1 MKLAKLTLCAL
12 VALALSLSALAFAED
27 AHYPV
32 TITTYDYAK
41 TPVEITFNEKPTRA
55 ISGQEIWNEMMFYF
69 DLDEYMVAIAN
80 SDSNV
85 PEEYKERYDA
95 LPKISDSWHNKEGI
109 VSLEPQ
115 VFFGWRS
122 HFAEDSLG
130 DIYEWIDRDIQ
141 PVVLNCS
148 NNACGNPSVQ
158 AVLQDFDNLGKIF
171 DIQDKT
177 DAYIAEANAMLDS
190 IQENVAQL
198 EAPKTVLMLEYYDGD
213 TTVYAWGTNSLSGQ
227 MITNAGAVNPIDMQ
241 GDISLEEI
249 VAINPDKII
258 LMNAGNSDTEE
269 DRESIYNAFYAL
281 EGLRSVEAV
290 KNEQVRI
297 YPLDDIYGGGI
308 RIIPAI
314 EDIYNWIYAE

>member
-1 MKLAKLTLCAL
+1 MKALRTVLL
-12 VALALSLSALAFAED
+12 VALALSLCLSAAAFVEEG
-27 AHYPV
+27 HYPV

-41 TPVEITFNEKPTRA
+41 TPVEITFDEKPERV
-55 ISGQEIWNEMMFYF
+55 ISGQEIWNEMMLYF
-69 DLDEYMVAIAN
+69 DLDEYLVAIAT

-85 PEEYKERYDA
+85 PEEFKERYEA

-109 VSLEPQ
+109 VALEPQ
-115 VFFGWRS
+115 AFFGWRS

-130 DIYEWIDRDIQ
+130 DIYEWIDRGIQ
-141 PVVLNCS
+141 PVVLSCS

-177 DAYIAEANAMLDS
+177 DAYIAEANAMLDE
-190 IQENVAQL
+190 IQANVAAL
-198 EAPKTVLMLEYYDGD
+198 DAPKTVLMLEYYEGD

-227 MITNAGAVNPIDMQ
+227 MITNAGAVNPIDQQ

-281 EGLRSVEAV
+281 EGLRSVNAV

-314 EDIYNWIYAE
+314 EDIYNWIYGD